1 MPYVIQLS
9 AYRTHDRT
17 VRRGTGVRFHLHIS
31 SPELSCRHTHS
42 SLSGPAPPQPRTAGG
57 PRRGRTS
64 SDRRS
69 TAPPAM
75 YCLNV
80 LTTVRYMY
88 YVEPSPALMHP
99 LRLANRPVHGGEEAR
114 LRVDGVRAFLSAKS
128 ASSICLHVFRR
139 TFSDC
144 YAERADSRRRR
155 DSWIVVRI
163 SSRFS
168 IQHHRIGQPLAHTL
182 LRPLPCEAHSRSA
195 DVSCVEEVVMK
206 VDND

>member
-1 MPYVIQLS
+1 MPYSYQLTVPIIP
-9 AYRTHDRT
+9 YRTARYWGSLTFTHDSR
-17 VRRGTGVRFHLHIS
+17 VRAVMSPHPQLPVRSRAPAAAHGTRQVD
-31 SPELSCRHTHS
+31 
-42 SLSGPAPPQPRTAGG
+42 
-57 PRRGRTS
+57 RGRSS

-69 TAPPAM
+69 TSPGH
-75 YCLNV
+75 V
-80 LTTVRYMY
+80 LFKCSVRYMY

>member
-1 MPYVIQLS
+1 MNKDSWERTVDAIQLS
-9 AYRTHDRT
+9 AYRTHHT
-17 VRRGTGVRFHLHIS
+17 VPYGAVLGFAYIYTRQS
-31 SPELSCRHTHS
+31 SQSCHVAT
-42 SLSGPAPPQPRTAGG
+42 PTAPCPVPR
-57 PRRGRTS
+57 PRSRARQVDRGRSS

-69 TAPPAM
+69 TSPGH
-75 YCLNV
+75 V
-80 LTTVRYMY
+80 LFKCSVRYMY

-182 LRPLPCEAHSRSA
+182 LHPLPCVSLRSA
-195 DVSCVEEVVMK
+195 
-206 VDND
+206 

>member
-1 MPYVIQLS
+1 
-9 AYRTHDRT
+9 
-17 VRRGTGVRFHLHIS
+17 
-31 SPELSCRHTHS
+31 
-42 SLSGPAPPQPRTAGG
+42 
-57 PRRGRTS
+57 
-64 SDRRS
+64 
-69 TAPPAM
+69 M

-80 LTTVRYMY
+80 LIIVRYMY

-195 DVSCVEEVVMK
+195 DVSCVEEVVIK